1 MLARFATISNAPLPR
16 VQQEFAM
23 PLRAFLGDPALR
35 AETLKRV
42 REKWE
47 ARQITP
53 FIFLKWSTK
62 NPIASLAGTIAETQD
77 PEQFVARTG
86 ITLELALL
94 CETLINAGITFV
106 DDTEAPLGFVMRGD
120 DAIWAFGTEWLDAI
134 EVDDDVSDVVT
145 RFMPAFLS
153 QILSDDFPLSPQTA
167 SGVRAV
173 AHEIIDLWTR
183 ELGGEIVSRQEWRAV
198 RANALRASETSGDP
212 EGYPVAELVESLPW
226 PLTSIAVEFPVICQ
240 KFLNSY
246 LQVLAVRFLPEQD
259 QIDWIK
265 CLVGA
270 RELSRARGDARF
282 ADASDEDILNH
293 LPRVKRAMLATQQPE
308 AVSRMDAAKQRARPL
323 MVPFLREQMDTILT
337 LLRRDV

>member
-1 MLARFATISNAPLPR
+1 MLAHFATKSIAPLPCA
-16 VQQEFAM
+16 QQEFAM

-47 ARQITP
+47 TRQITP
-53 FIFLKWSTK
+53 FFFLKWSTQ
-62 NPIASLAGTIAETQD
+62 NTFASLAGTIAETQD

-94 CETLINAGITFV
+94 CETLISSGISFA

-120 DAIWAFGTEWLDAI
+120 DAIWSFGIEWLDAI
-134 EVDDDVSDVVT
+134 EVGNDVSDVVT
-145 RFMPAFLS
+145 RFMPAFLAH
-153 QILSDDFPLSPQTA
+153 ILSDDFPLSSQTA

-173 AHEIIDLWTR
+173 AHEIIGLWTR
-183 ELGGEIVSRQEWRAV
+183 ELGGETVSRQEWRAV
-198 RANALRASETSGDP
+198 RVNALRASETSGDP

-226 PLTSIAVEFPVICQ
+226 PLTSIAVEFPAICQ

-246 LQVLAVRFLPEQD
+246 LQVLAVRLLPEQD

-270 RELSRARGDARF
+270 RELGRARSEARF
-282 ADASDEDILNH
+282 AGGSDEDILDH
-293 LPRVKRAMLATQQPE
+293 LPQVKRAMFATQQPE
-308 AVSRMDAAKQRARPL
+308 MMSRMDAAKERARPL
-323 MVPFLREQMDTILT
+323 MVPFLREQMDGILT
-337 LLRRDV
+337 LLRRDA